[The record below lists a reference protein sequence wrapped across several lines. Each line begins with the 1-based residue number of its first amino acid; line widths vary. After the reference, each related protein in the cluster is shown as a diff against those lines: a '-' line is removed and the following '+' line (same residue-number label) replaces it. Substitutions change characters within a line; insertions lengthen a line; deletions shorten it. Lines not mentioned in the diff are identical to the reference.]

1 MYFTRDPVI
10 ETVIT
15 SREGYKLSIRN
26 SKHLSQDPFVVE
38 AIEVI
43 CLGGTSFF
51 RNCDH
56 CKPFLV
62 PAADY
67 EITEVRDAK
76 INLKAVGLDRGV
88 KIVGGRDALLKM
100 PKVSPSVPVQ
110 EEGST
115 SPEEEVV
122 AEPAVAAPSAVP
134 PDNPSH
140 VSGPQSHN
148 PLFLPDASCPNR
160 TVAATIPPYAFD
172 SSSL

>member
-56 CKPFLV
+56 CKPFWFLQRIMKLQKF
-62 PAADY
+62 AM
-67 EITEVRDAK
+67 
-76 INLKAVGLDRGV
+76 LKL
-88 KIVGGRDALLKM
+88 I
-100 PKVSPSVPVQ
+100 
-110 EEGST
+110 
-115 SPEEEVV
+115 
-122 AEPAVAAPSAVP
+122 
-134 PDNPSH
+134 
-140 VSGPQSHN
+140 
-148 PLFLPDASCPNR
+148 
-160 TVAATIPPYAFD
+160 
-172 SSSL
+172 